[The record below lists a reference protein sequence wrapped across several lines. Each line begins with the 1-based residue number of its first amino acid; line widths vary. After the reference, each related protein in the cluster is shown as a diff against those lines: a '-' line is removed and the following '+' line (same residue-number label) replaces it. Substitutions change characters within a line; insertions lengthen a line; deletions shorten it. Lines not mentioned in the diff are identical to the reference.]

1 MKINTDKNCNI
12 VIVDDTEYPV
22 KGLSYEDS
30 VSIYIAQ
37 LNETNKTTILY
48 NSLDDHQNENS
59 NKTILLEPQKGGY
72 MTMCHIILPKED
84 PAAITADETHIRE
97 NSYINSGSIDDILT
111 MEDAPGNTLGYNDNP
126 SDPYL
131 RKIDY
136 IINNGI
142 DEVVNGPEGE
152 GNEDPIYSYYFSD
165 GTHIYRRNNDLTS
178 EQVEVQ
184 ELLEVNPKTFGLRI
198 ELQNFFSVCYLRK
211 CYVSLC
217 QKIFNDRAF
226 DKCFNGKVSSQLIY
240 KRDLVWAALNVIQYM
255 VDLNQFSEAQR
266 LLERINGCN
275 GLCSKEETGE
285 QNCGCSQ

>member
-1 MKINTDKNCNI
+1 MKINTDKDCNI
-12 VIVDDTEYPV
+12 AIIDDTEYPV

-37 LNETNKTTILY
+37 LNETNKTTVLHSELDNHQS
-48 NSLDDHQNENS
+48 NST
-59 NKTILLEPQKGGY
+59 KTIQLQPLKGGY
-72 MTMCHIILPKED
+72 MTMCHIILPIED
-84 PAAITADETHIRE
+84 PTVPPPDNTHIRE
-97 NSYINSGSIDDILT
+97 NSYISNNTIDDILAAV
-111 MEDAPGNTLGYNDNP
+111 EASGNTRGYEDDP
-126 SDPYL
+126 EDPYL
-131 RKIDY
+131 KKIDY
-136 IINNGI
+136 VINQGI
-142 DEVVNGPEGE
+142 DDVISSTEGE

-165 GTHIYRRNNDLTS
+165 GEHVYRRNRDLTS
-178 EQVEVQ
+178 EVVEIQ

-198 ELQNFFSVCYLRK
+198 ETQNFFSVCYLRK

-217 QKIFNDRAF
+217 QKIFNSRGF
-226 DKCFNGKVSSQLIY
+226 DKCFNNKVSSQLIY

-255 VDLNQFSEAQR
+255 IDLNQFSEAQR